1 MQARRLKQH
10 MDLAACTL
18 PTRFMFVSRILF
30 DGKKYPPL
38 YIHLPEIYDLN

>member
-30 DGKKYPPL
+30 DEKIPTLVYSFT
-38 YIHLPEIYDLN
+38 